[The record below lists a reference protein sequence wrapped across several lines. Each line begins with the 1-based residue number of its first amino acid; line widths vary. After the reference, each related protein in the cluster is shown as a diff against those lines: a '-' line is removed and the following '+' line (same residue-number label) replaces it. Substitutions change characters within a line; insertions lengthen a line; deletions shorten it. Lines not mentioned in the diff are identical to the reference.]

1 MSNLKSKL
9 KINIYCLDDLQ
20 QVKNSIIKFC
30 NQHNVISEETDIIEM
45 AILEACHNAI
55 RYSSKKINKSLCNL
69 ELIYDNESITAI
81 VKNHGKTFKVD
92 VVNEFS
98 IDENFIQYK
107 DGGLGIP
114 LIKSLMDSVEY
125 KRKSNNINE
134 LVMIRHIA
142 KLKNGEN
149 Q

>member
-9 KINIYCLDDLQ
+9 KINICCLDDLHR
-20 QVKNSIIKFC
+20 VKNSIIKFC
-30 NQHNVISEETDIIEM
+30 NKNNVISEETDIIEM

-55 RYSSKKINKSLCNL
+55 RYGTKEINKSLCKL

-81 VKNHGKTFKVD
+81 VKNYGKAFKVD
-92 VVNEFS
+92 IINEFS
-98 IDENFIQYK
+98 IEENFMQFK

-125 KRKSNNINE
+125 QRKANNLNE
-134 LVMIRHIA
+134 LVMVKHIT
-142 KLKNGEN
+142 KLNNGAN